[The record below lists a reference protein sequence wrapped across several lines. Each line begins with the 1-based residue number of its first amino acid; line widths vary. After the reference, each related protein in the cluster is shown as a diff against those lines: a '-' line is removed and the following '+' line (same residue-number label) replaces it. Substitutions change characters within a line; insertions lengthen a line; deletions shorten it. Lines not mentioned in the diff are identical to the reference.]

1 MRLDLIA
8 DCLDE
13 GMRDLAGE
21 RTPETWAIRVAAYR
35 LLRKG
40 EPVALEDIARESGHD
55 LVDVR
60 GCLQGSSDLGEDG
73 RVEAV
78 MGLSLRPTQHR
89 IVIEGVQLYTW
100 CALDLL
106 FIPPTLGVTA
116 QIESVSPA
124 SDTTIRAVVTPQGIE
139 EVDPA
144 EAVVSVVPLRSD
156 ADEIRGSF
164 CNFVHFF
171 ASEDESLQWQE
182 EHPDGWVLPATD
194 AYELGTLFVDRMGG
208 DCCG

>member
-8 DCLDE
+8 DRLDE

-21 RTPETWAIRVAAYR
+21 RTPQTWAIRAAAYR
-35 LLRKG
+35 LLIKG
-40 EPVALEDIARESGHD
+40 EPITPEEIARESGHD
-55 LVDVR
+55 LADVER
-60 GCLQGSSDLGEDG
+60 CLQGSSDLGESG
-73 RVEAV
+73 RVEAI

-89 IVIEGVQLYTW
+89 IAIEGVQLYTW

-116 QIESVSPA
+116 QIESVSPVSA
-124 SDTTIRAVVTPQGIE
+124 STVRAVMTPQGIE
-139 EVDPA
+139 DVDPA
-144 EAVVSVVPLRSD
+144 EAVVSVVPVRSD
-156 ADEIRGSF
+156 ADEIRASF

-171 ASEDESLQWQE
+171 ASESESVEWQE
-182 EHPDGWVLPATD
+182 QHLDGWVLPAAD
-194 AYELGTLFVDRMGG
+194 AFELGTRFVDRMGR